1 MKEALLSDRCQDTM
15 DVVWSARENIMKD
28 TSANEMRAVGSGTKI
43 LEIRSFNSSL
53 KKLREKQGKKGTV
66 DKCNSHSEYGEKE

>member
-1 MKEALLSDRCQDTM
+1 
-15 DVVWSARENIMKD
+15 MKD

-53 KKLREKQGKKGTV
+53 KKLREKRGKKGTV